1 MSALSPVCTT
11 GRPPAAR
18 GGAPGRLRRAAPVVA
33 VVAVL
38 SVIAAG
44 CGASD
49 VEVPVPRP
57 PASAVSLCR
66 AFHDRLPQRLHG
78 LKRRSTSPRSAL
90 VTAWGSPAVVVRCGV
105 VRPAG
110 LHPTSELA
118 VINGINWL
126 AVPPDH
132 PVTFTAV
139 GRHAYVEVTVPPKYT
154 PPGDVLNELTAAI
167 KSTIPA
173 NSDATL

>member
-1 MSALSPVCTT
+1 M
-11 GRPPAAR
+11 
-18 GGAPGRLRRAAPVVA
+18 
-33 VVAVL
+33 L
-38 SVIAAG
+38 SVVAAG

-57 PASAVSLCR
+57 PASIVSLCR

-78 LKRRSTSPRSAL
+78 LKRRSTSPRSDL
-90 VTAWGSPAVVVRCGV
+90 VTAWGSPAIVVRCGV
-105 VRPAG
+105 TRPVG
-110 LHPTSELA
+110 LHKTSELA

-126 AVPPDH
+126 PVPPDR

-154 PPGDVLNELTAAI
+154 PPGDVLNELTTAI
-167 KSTIPA
+167 KATVPA